1 MLARTQA
8 LNLEYLIS
16 ALKGY
21 RDFQETGPRPL
32 PLRPKSYSVS
42 TLGESSLVFCTLTCW
57 VKKSKSQNSDDDSV
71 HVVHVVF
78 EQKPANV

>member
-1 MLARTQA
+1 MTFLFRF
-8 LNLEYLIS
+8 EYLIS
-16 ALKGY
+16 ALRGY

-32 PLRPKSYSVS
+32 PLRPKSDSVS
-42 TLGESSLVFCTLTCW
+42 TLGESKLIFCTLTCW
-57 VKKSKSQNSDDDSV
+57 VKKGKSQKNDDDNV